1 MLHCRYVLQV
11 SEPETLTDII
21 LGKYWVLSSSLPP
34 SPSPSVMYVLWARL
48 CEGLCGSGILDCP
61 LLLFPIE
68 SWASLAR
75 LWTRGSQPRPIF
87 NHIKCITSR
96 YVTLRVTSNLHGAA
110 GADGDQHK
118 RRDTNL
124 RSMTARF
131 DEGMGGGRERD
142 LIISGAMFRSVAQS
156 SPSSLLPT
164 PELMRIILLQ
174 ESPAGI

>member
-1 MLHCRYVLQV
+1 M
-11 SEPETLTDII
+11 
-21 LGKYWVLSSSLPP
+21 
-34 SPSPSVMYVLWARL
+34 
-48 CEGLCGSGILDCP
+48 DCP
-61 LLLFPIE
+61 LLLLLLRAGP
-68 SWASLAR
+68 ASSL
-75 LWTRGSQPRPIF
+75 LTREGEGVSSGPSS
-87 NHIKCITSR
+87 ITLNA
-96 YVTLRVTSNLHGAA
+96 LRVSSNLHGAA
-110 GADGDQHK
+110 GAGTDGDQHK

-174 ESPAGI
+174 ESPGGI